1 MLIFFDPII
10 SLLGI
15 FPKEVTPNEG
25 KHFRNKELTPH
36 S

>member
-1 MLIFFDPII
+1 MLISFDPTI

-15 FPKEVTPNEG
+15 FPKEITPNKG
-25 KHFRNKELTPH
+25 KNFRNKELTPH